1 VLAIAR
7 NITERRAAEVALRA
21 SEEQYR
27 TMFEVA
33 TDSLQLLDADGR
45 VVDVNPAYERM
56 YGRRRAD
63 VMGKSVEDLV
73 PEPFRAERLAL
84 VRRALEGAA
93 VEVQTTGFRSDG
105 TAFDLEV
112 RTIPFQHRGQPHVL
126 GIARDITERK
136 RAEERLRAS
145 EEQYRTIF
153 ATSADAMVLRDE
165 HLRVVDVNP
174 AFLAL
179 IQGPKEAFVGRV
191 LPAFV
196 VAPEREAAEDL
207 LRSALAGRSGKLEV
221 RSVGT
226 DGIVRELEVRAMPM
240 RYQGRPHVLA
250 IARDITAER
259 RAERDSRRL
268 EAQLRQAQKME
279 AIGQLTGGIAH
290 DFNNILASVMGYV
303 VLAEERASD
312 RDDAKGVEYLGQAL
326 ASCRRARDL
335 IQQMLT
341 FSRGGRGDPRAV
353 DLASLARETVPML
366 RASLP
371 STLELA
377 LHCDRLVPSVWVDE
391 VQAHQVLLNL
401 AINARDAMAGSGTI
415 AIAVRSQR
423 AAAGSCASCRH
434 GFAGDFVELSVSDR
448 GAGIAPELV
457 ERIFDPFFTT
467 KAPGKGSGM
476 GLSTVHGIVHEY
488 GGHIVIDSTPG
499 AGTVF
504 RVLWPAAAAAAAA
517 GNVVGQPVKRRKR
530 LSGHVLL
537 VDDEPAVLGSMRET
551 MLNWG
556 LEVDAHAQPEA
567 ALAAF
572 EAAPDAY
579 DVVVT
584 DLAMPHLTGLELA
597 AGLLRRRTLPV
608 LLLSGFLDDRS
619 KARASELGLAE
630 PLRKPVETE
639 QLRAALE
646 AALSA
651 GGATDK
657 GGPRGD
663 G

>member
-1 VLAIAR
+1 
-7 NITERRAAEVALRA
+7 
-21 SEEQYR
+21 
-27 TMFEVA
+27 
-33 TDSLQLLDADGR
+33 
-45 VVDVNPAYERM
+45 
-56 YGRRRAD
+56 
-63 VMGKSVEDLV
+63 
-73 PEPFRAERLAL
+73 
-84 VRRALEGAA
+84 
-93 VEVQTTGFRSDG
+93 
-105 TAFDLEV
+105 
-112 RTIPFQHRGQPHVL
+112 VL

-145 EEQYRTIF
+145 EEQYRSIF

-179 IQGPKEAFVGRV
+179 VQRPKNEIVGRV
-191 LPAFV
+191 QPAFV

-207 LRSALAGRSGKLEV
+207 LRNALAGQSGKLEV

-240 RYQGRPHVLA
+240 QYQGRPHVLA
-250 IARDITAER
+250 IARDVTAER

-341 FSRGGRGDPRAV
+341 FSRGGRGEPRAV
-353 DLASLARETVPML
+353 DLASLSREAAPML

-371 STLELA
+371 STLELV
-377 LHCDRLVPSVWVDE
+377 LHCDRLVPPVWVDE

-401 AINARDAMAGSGTI
+401 AINARDAMAGRGAITIDVRRLDAAVGT
-415 AIAVRSQR
+415 
-423 AAAGSCASCRH
+423 CASCRH
-434 GFAGDFVELSVSDR
+434 GFAGDFVELAVSDR

-488 GGHIVIDSTPG
+488 GGHIVIDTAPG
-499 AGTVF
+499 GGAVF
-504 RVLWPAAAAAAAA
+504 RVLWPASAAAAPADAPVERQA
-517 GNVVGQPVKRRKR
+517 GKRKPLAGR
-530 LSGHVLL
+530 VLL

-556 LEVDAHAQPEA
+556 LEVDAHTRAEA

-572 EAAPDAY
+572 RAAPDAY

-597 AGLLRRRTLPV
+597 ARLRRQRRLPV
-608 LLLSGFLDDRS
+608 LLVSGFLDERS
-619 KARASELGLAE
+619 LARAGELGLAA

-646 AALSA
+646 AALGA
-651 GGATDK
+651 GGAKDK